1 MLCSPNR
8 FANQQTVWSYCRF
21 RPMPQFGNYIRQ
33 PLNKSYDE
41 TRRKGNAGRKVLFPG
56 RVGAIIKKI
65 GDFFKGDYLQM
76 TCNYSDEDKRQMLIT
91 AKSRNK
97 SRLRELI
104 DFCRLSG
111 FGNWGLQPVPAY
123 LSTAPGWPDCWKRPV
138 LRFLSSTARKAG

>member
-56 RVGAIIKKI
+56 RVGAIIKKSETFSKETI
-65 GDFFKGDYLQM
+65 CK
-76 TCNYSDEDKRQMLIT
+76 
-91 AKSRNK
+91 
-97 SRLRELI
+97 
-104 DFCRLSG
+104 
-111 FGNWGLQPVPAY
+111 
-123 LSTAPGWPDCWKRPV
+123 
-138 LRFLSSTARKAG
+138 

>member
-21 RPMPQFGNYIRQ
+21 RPMLQFGNYIRQ
-33 PLNKSYDE
+33 PLNKFYDE
-41 TRRKGNAGRKVLFPG
+41 TRRNGNAGRKVLFPG

-97 SRLRELI
+97 SS
-104 DFCRLSG
+104 C
-111 FGNWGLQPVPAY
+111 GN
-123 LSTAPGWPDCWKRPV
+123 
-138 LRFLSSTARKAG
+138 

>member
-8 FANQQTVWSYCRF
+8 FANHQTVWSYCRF

-111 FGNWGLQPVPAY
+111 FRKLGPAY